1 MRSDVWKEGKEFV
14 IGCSRIST
22 SGHFSFGKNFTRF
35 VAGNERFVSLGDEI
49 LGGAKGPGLFFILP
63 CVDTIVK
70 VDLRTTTF
78 NVPPQEVRHYSFLFL
93 SPIR

>member
-1 MRSDVWKEGKEFV
+1 MIFRLGRILPGLFDGNDVE
-14 IGCSRIST
+14 CLRIS
-22 SGHFSFGKNFTRF
+22 
-35 VAGNERFVSLGDEI
+35 I

-78 NVPPQEVRHYSFLFL
+78 NVPPQEVYLL
-93 SPIR
+93 SPMSLLPSLKICIDFNS